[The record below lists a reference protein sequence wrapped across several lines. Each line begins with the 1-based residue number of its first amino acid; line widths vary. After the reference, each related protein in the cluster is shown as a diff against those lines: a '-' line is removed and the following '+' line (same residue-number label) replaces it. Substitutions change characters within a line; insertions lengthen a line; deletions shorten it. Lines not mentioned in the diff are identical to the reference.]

1 METKKYCI
9 SKGNNLGKELDVGP
23 LSDFYYRN
31 TMQEIYSD
39 PVIVGEALSTVN
51 YFPILKQNKEYQ
63 EWEMSD
69 EGEEAT
75 PAVRQQRILAI
86 LPKEMIEK
94 INDYISN
101 KKQKY
106 QQALSRIERLYKDSM
121 QTENVLPIE
130 FDGDFA
136 LMEDRKVLLHNIPM
150 PQSVEEIEGRKDLGF
165 LASEW
170 FGKLEPFAET
180 RFCSSFSKASGLQ
193 PKEISDNERA
203 KPQLTFIFDAECK
216 DLKPLLRLD
225 LFQYSRNKQNNNLDK
240 YKAEEIELLE
250 SLLEWNTSNEYV
262 SKKQPTWAAIPGGVS
277 SNYIIGVIA
286 NNIKENSKEME
297 IAKQVAEQ
305 FGVPLLR
312 PDLTAIS
319 GVDLSL

>member
-1 METKKYCI
+1 METKKYYI
-9 SKGNNLGKELDVGP
+9 SKGNNLGQELDVGP

-39 PVIVGEALSTVN
+39 PVVIGEALLTVN
-51 YFPILKQNKEYQ
+51 YYPIIQQNKDFK

-69 EGEEAT
+69 AGEEASPT
-75 PAVRQQRILAI
+75 ERQQRILAI
-86 LPKEMIEK
+86 LPKEMLDK
-94 INDYISN
+94 ITEYVEN
-101 KKQKY
+101 KRQRY
-106 QQALSRIERLYKDSM
+106 QQTLSKIENIYFSSIT
-121 QTENVLPIE
+121 TENVSPIE
-130 FDGDFA
+130 FDEDFA

-150 PQSVEEIEGRKDLGF
+150 PQSVEEIEGRKNLGF
-165 LASEW
+165 LPTEW

-180 RFCSSFSKASGLQ
+180 RFCSSFFKSKGLQ
-193 PKEISDNERA
+193 PKEINETENE
-203 KPQLTFIFDAECK
+203 KPQLTFIFDAESK

-240 YKAEEIELLE
+240 YKSEEIEILE

-277 SNYIIGVIA
+277 SNYVIGVIA

-297 IAKQVAEQ
+297 IAIQVAEK

-319 GVDLSL
+319 GVNLSI

>member
-1 METKKYCI
+1 MENKKYFI
-9 SKGNNLGKELDVGP
+9 VKGNNLGQELDVGP
-23 LSDFYYRN
+23 LTDFYYRD

-39 PVIVGEALSTVN
+39 PVIIGEALVTIN
-51 YFPILKQNKEYQ
+51 YYPIIKQNKEYQ

-69 EGEEAT
+69 EGEEST
-75 PAVRQQRILAI
+75 PAERQQRILAI

-106 QQALSRIERLYKDSM
+106 QQALSRIERLYKDSV
-121 QTENVLPIE
+121 QTENVLPIK

-150 PQSVEEIEGRKDLGF
+150 PSSVEEIAGRKDLGF

-180 RFCSSFSKASGLQ
+180 RFCSSFFKASGLQ
-193 PKEISDNERA
+193 PKEISDNGRA

-240 YKAEEIELLE
+240 YTTEEIELLE
-250 SLLEWNTSNEYV
+250 SLLEWNTSNEFV
-262 SKKQPTWAAIPGGVS
+262 SKKQPTWASIPGGVS
-277 SNYIIGVIA
+277 SNYVIGIIA
-286 NNIKENSKEME
+286 SNIKEDSKEME
-297 IAKQVAEQ
+297 IAIQVADK
-305 FGVPLLR
+305 FNVPLLR
-312 PDLTAIS
+312 PDLTVIV
-319 GVDLSL
+319 GNNLSI